1 MLNTGSLI
9 DDVFIPVSQSDQID
23 FLQAIVL
30 HAVNMIPS
38 IDLVVLQLIANQRW
52 HSCKRH

>member
-38 IDLVVLQLIANQRW
+38 IDLVVLQLIASQRW